1 LLEQFGLDPSRP
13 TVLYAPTWSPASSLN
28 HLGVAFVER
37 LVTMPINV
45 IVKLHDRSCDLR
57 ARYSG
62 GVDWKA
68 TLGPILDRPNALLA
82 TSANITPCLVAADVM
97 VTDHS
102 SCGFEY
108 LLLDRPLVRIDM
120 PQLIELANVHPD
132 YVELL
137 AGTAHNVRGADGAA
151 AAAAAVERA
160 LGDPDAL
167 SASRQAVAADLFYR
181 PGTAAARC
189 AAALYDVLGL
199 AAHPSVTSALSA
211 GEPCLRS
218 A

>member
-1 LLEQFGLDPSRP
+1 
-13 TVLYAPTWSPASSLN
+13 
-28 HLGVAFVER
+28 
-37 LVTMPINV
+37 M
-45 IVKLHDRSCDLR
+45 
-57 ARYSG
+57 
-62 GVDWKA
+62 
-68 TLGPILDRPNALLA
+68 
-82 TSANITPCLVAADVM
+82 
-97 VTDHS
+97 
-102 SCGFEY
+102 
-108 LLLDRPLVRIDM
+108 RIDL

-132 YVELL
+132 YVALL
-137 AGTAHNVRGADGAA
+137 AARRTSPGPDGAA

-181 PGTAAARC
+181 PGTATARC

-199 AAHPSVTSALSA
+199 AAHSSVTSVLSA